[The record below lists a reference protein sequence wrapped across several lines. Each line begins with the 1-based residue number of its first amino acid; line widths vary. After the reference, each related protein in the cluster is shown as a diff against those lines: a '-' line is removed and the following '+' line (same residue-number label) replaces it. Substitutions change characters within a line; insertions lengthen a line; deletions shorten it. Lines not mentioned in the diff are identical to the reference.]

1 MNFFFKSLIS
11 GFRKNNFLNA
21 GFFKLQLYKCTSNS
35 SFKSWLVS
43 CSSHISR
50 EEWGR
55 KRWNL
60 SAATQSASVCL
71 RLIQSARVYTAI
83 KWMFLQTAGCLWFV
97 PKPISTTDLQDEFV
111 HRQGC
116 AQTRTPS
123 EFSLVSSLLSRLLLH
138 IHVWY
143 QNSFIHKKIVCYTN
157 ED

>member
-1 MNFFFKSLIS
+1 MYSVCLKDEFLFQKFD
-11 GFRKNNFLNA
+11 GFRKNTFLNVS
-21 GFFKLQLYKCTSNS
+21 FFKLQLYKCTSNS
-35 SFKSWLVS
+35 SLRSWLVS

-97 PKPISTTDLQDEFV
+97 PKPISTTDLQDCV
-111 HRQGC
+111 C
-116 AQTRTPS
+116 AQTRTQ
-123 EFSLVSSLLSRLLLH
+123 SLVSSLLSRLLLH

-143 QNSFIHKKIVCYTN
+143 QNSFIHKKTHG
-157 ED
+157 E